1 MPAKGMLLSSSPHS
15 FTPVSTPRIM
25 LSVLIALVPASAY
38 GVYLYGFSALA
49 LILVTM
55 ASAAAAEFVF
65 RKLIK
70 ASTTVSDFSAL
81 VTGLLLALT
90 LPPSTPLWMGALGAV
105 FAIVVAKEFFG
116 GLGANPF
123 NSALIG
129 RAFLLM
135 SFPAAM
141 PTWTLPQGLIVGP
154 DAISSL
160 SLAQGAVDT
169 VTAVTPLGL
178 VKSGKTL
185 ADVGTYLGTH
195 SDGELLKQ
203 LFLGYHSGSL
213 GESSILLITL
223 GGLFLLGIGVIQWI
237 IPVAV
242 LASTFLFS
250 WVLGMNP
257 VFSLFTGGIAFGAF
271 FMATDYA
278 TRPLTPKGQILFGIG
293 IGLITAVIRKFGGFP
308 EGVTY
313 AILIMNIA
321 TPFLNKMR
329 VKKYGFVPPVKPAKP
344 SKEAA
349 R

>member
-1 MPAKGMLLSSSPHS
+1 MPAKGLLLSSSPHS
-15 FTPVSTPRIM
+15 FTPVSTPKIM
-25 LSVLIALVPASAY
+25 LSVLIALIPASAY

-49 LILVTM
+49 LILVSM

-70 ASTTVSDFSAL
+70 ASTTVADFSAL

-90 LPPSTPLWMGALGAV
+90 LPPSTPLWMGALGAI

-123 NSALIG
+123 NPALIG

-135 SFPAAM
+135 SFPASIT
-141 PTWTLPQGLIVGP
+141 TWTLPRGAA
-154 DAISSL
+154 DA
-160 SLAQGAVDT
+160 

-178 VKSGKTL
+178 MKSGKTL
-185 ADVGTYLGTH
+185 ADVGAYLGT
-195 SDGELLKQ
+195 SGEGELLKQ
-203 LFLGYHSGSL
+203 LFLGYRSGSL

-237 IPVAV
+237 IPAAV
-242 LASTFLFS
+242 LGSTFLFS
-250 WVLGMNP
+250 WILGMNP
-257 VFSLFTGGIAFGAF
+257 LFSILSGGIAFGAF

-278 TRPLTPKGQILFGIG
+278 TRPLTPKGQIVFGIG
-293 IGLITAVIRKFGGFP
+293 IGLITSVIRKFGGFP